1 MVRFPCRVQTA
12 GIQGVLLHI
21 KPQPMLAERLC
32 SNHFSFSRLT
42 SSDLRLDTSLLPS
55 LGIEEVI
62 YIYIYIITHIHIYI
76 YLSLSLSLCGTHYI
90 SNGTQ
95 KLKNAQS
102 KCCNAP
108 NGKLRCSRSEQRTLS
123 REDSSC
129 CKYGAG

>member
-62 YIYIYIITHIHIYI
+62 YIYIYIYYNAYTYIYI
-76 YLSLSLSLCGTHYI
+76 SLSLSLSLWYALYKQWNPKAEECPVQVLQCT
-90 SNGTQ
+90 
-95 KLKNAQS
+95 
-102 KCCNAP
+102 
-108 NGKLRCSRSEQRTLS
+108 E
-123 REDSSC
+123 REV
-129 CKYGAG
+129 KVFKIRAANPQ